1 MVLEE
6 GPQKRNTTG
15 GDGGPDIE
23 KEMRR
28 AKGRYEVWYFYG
40 ALKRE
45 EIAVLEEAAGQRSE
59 PGEDEDQVYAIVTL
73 INDRAVRATI
83 NPLDSGSFPYHSVP
97 WQRRSG
103 QWAGMGVSEQLRTVQ
118 RIVNAATRALLN
130 NAGKSA
136 GSQIVVDRS
145 SIIPADGQWMLT
157 PDKIWWTTGDG
168 AGRDIRT
175 MFSAFEVPNVTE
187 QMMKII
193 QYGMQLAEEATS
205 IPLVTQGQSG
215 ETTPDTFGATQL
227 QNTNA
232 NQLLRAIAYAFDDFV
247 TEPVVRQFY
256 EWLLLDPDVPSEEKG
271 DFDIDAH
278 GSIALVERAIQDQTI
293 GQLGQ
298 AVANPAYGG
307 DPKKWFKQMLRSKRL
322 DPDDFTY
329 TEEEQAKIDA
339 QPPPGAPQVE
349 AAKINA
355 DTQLKLGVMKQTAD
369 QQTVQSEERIAQAAQ
384 ALEGGHVQNEQQRIQ
399 AEQHRTLTEAT
410 VKLHEL
416 QMKHDLAL
424 LEYAN
429 RRGISVDSAKVELAR
444 TAMQLKTERDLNAQ
458 NQAGEQQKHRREMQM
473 RQQQRPPVQAPGR
486 AAPGH
491 AFDQETQAT

>member
-1 MVLEE
+1 
-6 GPQKRNTTG
+6 
-15 GDGGPDIE
+15 
-23 KEMRR
+23 
-28 AKGRYEVWYFYG
+28 
-40 ALKRE
+40 
-45 EIAVLEEAAGQRSE
+45 
-59 PGEDEDQVYAIVTL
+59 
-73 INDRAVRATI
+73 
-83 NPLDSGSFPYHSVP
+83 
-97 WQRRSG
+97 
-103 QWAGMGVSEQLRTVQ
+103 
-118 RIVNAATRALLN
+118 
-130 NAGKSA
+130 
-136 GSQIVVDRS
+136 
-145 SIIPADGQWMLT
+145 
-157 PDKIWWTTGDG
+157 
-168 AGRDIRT
+168 
-175 MFSAFEVPNVTE
+175 
-187 QMMKII
+187 
-193 QYGMQLAEEATS
+193 
-205 IPLVTQGQSG
+205 
-215 ETTPDTFGATQL
+215 
-227 QNTNA
+227 
-232 NQLLRAIAYAFDDFV
+232 
-247 TEPVVRQFY
+247 
-256 EWLLLDPDVPSEEKG
+256 
-271 DFDIDAH
+271 
-278 GSIALVERAIQDQTI
+278 VERAIQDQTI

-491 AFDQETQAT
+491 AFDQATQAT

>member
-1 MVLEE
+1 
-6 GPQKRNTTG
+6 
-15 GDGGPDIE
+15 
-23 KEMRR
+23 
-28 AKGRYEVWYFYG
+28 
-40 ALKRE
+40 
-45 EIAVLEEAAGQRSE
+45 
-59 PGEDEDQVYAIVTL
+59 
-73 INDRAVRATI
+73 
-83 NPLDSGSFPYHSVP
+83 VP

-103 QWAGMGVSEQLRTVQ
+103 QWAGMGVAEQLRTVQ

-145 SIIPADGQWMLT
+145 SIIPADGNWMLT

-175 MFSAFEVPNVTE
+175 MFSAFEVPNVTA
-187 QMMKII
+187 QMMQII

-232 NQLLRAIAYAFDDFV
+232 NQLLRAIGYAFDDFI

-256 EWLLLDPDVPSEEKG
+256 EWLLLDPDVPSSEKG
-271 DFDIDAH
+271 DFEIDAH

-491 AFDQETQAT
+491 AFDQATQAT